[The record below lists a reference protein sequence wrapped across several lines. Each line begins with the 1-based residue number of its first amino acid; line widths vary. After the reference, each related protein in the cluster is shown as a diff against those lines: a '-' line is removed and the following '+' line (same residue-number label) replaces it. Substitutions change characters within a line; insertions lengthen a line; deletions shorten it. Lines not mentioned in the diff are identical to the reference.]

1 MFMFVAILVK
11 NDSARNFERFVHME
25 PTPVEMQSFTTVQS
39 VFLWAQLKGDPL
51 QELLNILGVEV
62 DDHPRVLAALSE
74 SDWDDAISK
83 WSALA
88 KPATPAQRAKAVVA
102 RGAAVLKTT
111 GLRVGEQVAVTSNV
125 PNVSTGSGLGKFNF
139 NTVTNQSSEVVM
151 SVLEAGELKVAYDNY
166 KAVFGVFPPVEE
178 ELTAEQLTAVQK
190 FLEGD
195 ICPYVDFAVWV
206 PHGNRMMRK
215 LKLQGTTFSSDGSII
230 PIEVTGPPDI
240 DCWSKSYA
248 CLRTALIS
256 WKAVELGRL
265 DMYANMIKRYVSRYG
280 SSVWFQVYQAESR
293 CRSEHM
299 ERVRR
304 RGEEE
309 RARAMSA
316 GMSHPLNPRRPW
328 DWVWGEVLTDAHFWR
343 IELEEPALLILSR
356 SIGRSPSSD
365 NVAQVPSGK
374 RWFREDSNLRPPPK
388 MPKTHDVNGNS
399 FVANRRGRRL
409 CDAFNTG
416 ACVFNPQNAAC
427 PNDGT
432 LVHQCSRCLDTSHGA
447 HACPRTDFPA
457 SRPIVEGLRGK
468 SKGFGKG
475 KSKQKGRWQS

>member
-1 MFMFVAILVK
+1 MFVAILVK
-11 NDSARNFERFVHME
+11 NYSARNFERIVHME

-51 QELLNILGVEV
+51 QKLLYILGVEV
-62 DDHPRVLAALSE
+62 DDHPRVLAAVSE

-83 WSALA
+83 WSAVS
-88 KPATPAQRAKAVVA
+88 KPASPAQKAKAVVA
-102 RGAAVLKTT
+102 KGTTVLKTT
-111 GLRVGEQVAVTSNV
+111 GLRVGEQVAVTSTV

-139 NTVTNQSSEVVM
+139 NTVTNRSS
-151 SVLEAGELKVAYDNY
+151 EAGELKVAYDNY
-166 KAVFGVFPPVEE
+166 KAVFGVLPPVEE

-190 FLEGD
+190 FLEGV
-195 ICPYVDFAVWV
+195 ICRYVDFAVWV

-215 LKLQGTTFSSDGSII
+215 LKLQGTTFSSDGSTI

-356 SIGRSPSSD
+356 SIGRFPSSD
-365 NVAQVPSGK
+365 NVAQIPSGK
-374 RWFREDSNLRPPPK
+374 RWFREDSNLRPPPEL
-388 MPKTHDVNGNS
+388 PKTHDVNGNS

-432 LVHQCSRCLDTSHGA
+432 FVHQCSRCLDTSHGA

-475 KSKQKGRWQS
+475 KGKQKGRWQS

>member
-1 MFMFVAILVK
+1 MRVG
-11 NDSARNFERFVHME
+11 
-25 PTPVEMQSFTTVQS
+25 TTQRRTTT
-39 VFLWAQLKGDPL
+39 D
-51 QELLNILGVEV
+51 N
-62 DDHPRVLAALSE
+62 DHPRVLAAVSE
-74 SDWDDAISK
+74 ADWDEAISK

-88 KPATPAQRAKAVVA
+88 KPASPALKAKAVVA
-102 RGAAVLKTT
+102 KGAAVLKTT
-111 GLRVGEQVAVTSNV
+111 GLRVGEQAPVSSIV
-125 PNVSTGSGLGKFNF
+125 PSMSTGSGLGKFNF

-166 KAVFGVFPPVEE
+166 KAVFGVVPPVEE

-195 ICPYVDFAVWV
+195 VCPYVDFAVWV

-230 PIEVTGPPDI
+230 PIEVSGPPDI
-240 DCWSKSYA
+240 DCWSRSYA

-280 SSVWFQVYQAESR
+280 SSVWFQIYQAESR

-304 RGEEE
+304 RGDEE
-309 RARAMSA
+309 RARATAA
-316 GMSHPLNPRRPW
+316 GMSHPMNPKRPW
-328 DWVWGEVLTDAHFWR
+328 DWVWGEVLIDAHFWR
-343 IELEEPALLILSR
+343 IELEEPALIILSR
-356 SIGRSPSSD
+356 RMVRSPSSD
-365 NVAQVPSGK
+365 NVAQIRPGK
-374 RWFREDSNLRPPPK
+374 GWFREDFNWRPFK
-388 MPKTHDVNGNS
+388 MAKTHDVSGNS
-399 FVANRRGRRL
+399 FVSNRRGRKL

-416 ACVFNPQNAAC
+416 ACVSNPQNSDC

-432 LVHQCSRCLDTSHGA
+432 LVHQCSRCLDATHGA
-447 HACPRTDFPA
+447 HVCPRTDFPA
-457 SRPIVEGLRGK
+457 SRPYVVGTRPK
-468 SKGFGKG
+468 SKGLGKG
-475 KSKQKGRWQS
+475 KGKLKGRGQS